1 MGRYVARRV
10 LQMVPVLIGTT
21 FLIFAMVWA
30 LPGDPF
36 AGRCGQRACPPA
48 FVQAET
54 QRLHLD
60 KPLPVQYAYYM
71 AGLAQGDF
79 GTTSDGTS
87 VATEV
92 KRAYPITL
100 KLTCVAIL
108 FEIFIGIGAGII
120 SGLRPGGWFDNF
132 ALIITLVAIS
142 LPVFVIGFLMQY
154 VFGVRLGLFPV
165 TVGYGAPWP
174 DLIMPGFVLASLS
187 MAFVVRLMRG
197 SMLEILN
204 ADYVRTAIAKG
215 LPRRLVIRR
224 HVVRNSL
231 IPVVTFIGLDVGAL
245 LGGAIITESIFNIQG
260 VGGLVCQGHP
270 DPRERRPS
278 SASPRSW
285 SW

>member
-71 AGLAQGDF
+71 AGLAKGDF

-100 KLTCVAIL
+100 KLTY
-108 FEIFIGIGAGII
+108 G
-120 SGLRPGGWFDNF
+120 RD
-132 ALIITLVAIS
+132 
-142 LPVFVIGFLMQY
+142 PVRDRHRDRCRHHQ
-154 VFGVRLGLFPV
+154 RL
-165 TVGYGAPWP
+165 TARR
-174 DLIMPGFVLASLS
+174 
-187 MAFVVRLMRG
+187 VVRQLR
-197 SMLEILN
+197 
-204 ADYVRTAIAKG
+204 ADHHAWWRSHYR
-215 LPRRLVIRR
+215 
-224 HVVRNSL
+224 
-231 IPVVTFIGLDVGAL
+231 
-245 LGGAIITESIFNIQG
+245 
-260 VGGLVCQGHP
+260 
-270 DPRERRPS
+270 S
-278 SASPRSW
+278 S
-285 SW
+285 